1 MLQRNHHVC
10 ITLSSHLVSQSNKL
24 KTSSSS
30 QILTGLQFRNLPAS
44 SPLANILGS
53 IGPTETAP
61 AMLLI
66 SQVAAHVATFI
77 RPWPSGNNQWWEW
90 WNRWFG
96 AGMAH
101 TFFESCKLP
110 FKTWVRTELFWEI
123 DQTNKFC
130 RLWEN
135 QCYMGVNWS
144 IKLLNKK
151 IKVQWI
157 KEWNQQTSNEEAN
170 NYARIVRTVNRH
182 AILTQYV
189 SISIPAKA

>member
-1 MLQRNHHVC
+1 MLQRNHHVYNF
-10 ITLSSHLVSQSNKL
+10 IKSLSFSIQQL

-30 QILTGLQFRNLPAS
+30 QILTGLQLRDLPAS
-44 SPLANILGS
+44 SPLANVLGS

-90 WNRWFG
+90 WNHWFG

-101 TFFESCKLP
+101 TFFESGKLP
-110 FKTWVRTELFWEI
+110 FKTWVMTELFREV

-130 RLWEN
+130 LLWEN
-135 QCYMGVNWS
+135 QCFMGVKWS

-151 IKVQWI
+151 IK
-157 KEWNQQTSNEEAN
+157 EWGQQTSNEEAN
-170 NYARIVRTVNRH
+170 DYAAIARTVNRH
-182 AILTQYV
+182 AILTEYV
-189 SISIPAKA
+189 SISIPA